1 MNIHLLFKLL
11 LVRSILSNPPL
22 RNAKLNFIGNQN
34 GTITAND
41 VENLLNSSSNSKY
54 LTINISNASHID
66 TDVYRM
72 LLERNIITIIIDLS
86 TVRVDFSS
94 LGNYL
99 NASSIRILMLEGW
112 TSEFDLHKFN
122 FAGLRSRII
131 QIAVSDDN
139 LNDTQKNPWA
149 LEHIL
154 IRNNY
159 PQDRSLFD
167 LISNWFD
174 TFRSNQST
182 ELALINNTVGLYIEI
197 TQVISVENTNVPS
210 LSLISSPWD
219 NPSVEFTCIVRF
231 SIVLIFSHCFKIEG
245 DRIVELA
252 ENRYFQF
259 TNLINRTISASN
271 CSYTIFAMKIQN
283 VVNSKLEFKNIQ
295 RSNIELTFNNFNRSH
310 LLIENI
316 TSVKLDIKIPNITVA
331 QGSFKNFLN
340 VEIIAWNRDLSFI
353 KAIDNPAGITK
364 LSILESTNYLNSI
377 EFQRFTDLRYLIVAN
392 TEIDDN
398 LTITLGNTNM
408 TLILSDPS
416 IPLIDKISN
425 PSNVN
430 KIQLWNGILS
440 HPNFQ
445 NFTNLRQMIIA
456 NILIP
461 NDSMIIIP
469 YQKNLTLTLYGNNM
483 ALKDKISNPSNVYEI
498 QLKNGILSHPNFQ
511 NFTNLRQMSF
521 SKITIPNNSVII
533 MPDQENLTLTLYGN
547 NMALKDKISNPS
559 NVYEIQLKNGI
570 LSHPNFQNFTNLRQL
585 SFSEIMIPNDSV
597 IIMPDQENLTLT
609 LYDNNIALK
618 DKISNPSN
626 VYEIQLKNGI
636 LSHPNFQ
643 NFTNLRQMSF
653 SEIIIPSDSVIIM
666 PDQENLTLRLSDLP
680 DYSFELVKS
689 INPKQFWEGNLYING
704 VKSNLSEIRN
714 REDGNVADAT

>member
-408 TLILSDPS
+408 TL
-416 IPLIDKISN
+416 
-425 PSNVN
+425 
-430 KIQLWNGILS
+430 
-440 HPNFQ
+440 
-445 NFTNLRQMIIA
+445 
-456 NILIP
+456 
-461 NDSMIIIP
+461 
-469 YQKNLTLTLYGNNM
+469 TLYGNNM

>member
-11 LVRSILSNPPL
+11 LVRLILSK
-22 RNAKLNFIGNQN
+22 AQTINFTGNQN

-41 VENLLNSSSNSKY
+41 VKDQLNSTSTSTL
-54 LTINISNASHID
+54 LTITISNASYID
-66 TDVYRM
+66 TDVYSLFINR
-72 LLERNIITIIIDLS
+72 TIEKIVIDLK
-86 TVRVDFSS
+86 TVKVDFSLLVNVLQHIS
-94 LGNYL
+94 IDTLVL
-99 NASSIRILMLEGW
+99 NEW
-112 TSEFDLHKFN
+112 TSDIDLRELNLTGSTFSK
-122 FAGLRSRII
+122 IE
-131 QIAVSDDN
+131 IAVSDDN
-139 LNDTQKNPWA
+139 LNDKQKNPWA

-174 TFRSNQST
+174 IIRSNQST
-182 ELALINNTVGLYIEI
+182 ELILLNNTVGLYI
-197 TQVISVENTNVPS
+197 
-210 LSLISSPWD
+210 
-219 NPSVEFTCIVRF
+219 
-231 SIVLIFSHCFKIEG
+231 
-245 DRIVELA
+245 
-252 ENRYFQF
+252 YFQF

-271 CSYTIFAMKIQN
+271 CSYTIFAMNIQN
-283 VVNSKLEFKNIQ
+283 VVNSKLEFKNMHYSKID
-295 RSNIELTFNNFNRSH
+295 LTFNKFNRSH

-316 TSVKLDIKIPNITVA
+316 TAVLLDIQIPNITDA
-331 QGSFKNFLN
+331 QWSFKNFLS
-340 VEIIAWNRDLSFI
+340 VTIIFWNTDLSFI
-353 KAIDNPAGITK
+353 EAIDNPAGITE
-364 LSILESTNYLNSI
+364 LSIGKFPNSLASLKFQSFTN
-377 EFQRFTDLRYLIVAN
+377 LRYLTVAN

-408 TLILSDPS
+408 TL
-416 IPLIDKISN
+416 
-425 PSNVN
+425 
-430 KIQLWNGILS
+430 
-440 HPNFQ
+440 
-445 NFTNLRQMIIA
+445 
-456 NILIP
+456 
-461 NDSMIIIP
+461 
-469 YQKNLTLTLYGNNM
+469 TLYDNNI

-521 SKITIPNNSVII
+521 SEIMIPSDSVII

-547 NMALKDKISNPS
+547 NMHLKTKSAIRQMFMKCKSMKIQ
-559 NVYEIQLKNGI
+559 YKLYFYLLLRQLKNGI

-609 LYDNNIALK
+609 LYGNNMALK

-714 REDGNVADAT
+714 NATLRLNWPHSLDAGTTFLAVDKIISL

>member
-511 NFTNLRQMSF
+511 NFTNLRQ
-521 SKITIPNNSVII
+521 
-533 MPDQENLTLTLYGN
+533 
-547 NMALKDKISNPS
+547 
-559 NVYEIQLKNGI
+559 
-570 LSHPNFQNFTNLRQL
+570 L